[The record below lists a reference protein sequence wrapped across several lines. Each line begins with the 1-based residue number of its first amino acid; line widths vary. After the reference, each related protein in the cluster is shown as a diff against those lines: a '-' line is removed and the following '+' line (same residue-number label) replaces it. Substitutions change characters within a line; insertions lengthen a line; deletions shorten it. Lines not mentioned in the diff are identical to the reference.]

1 MCDGGAG
8 MRDTEYI
15 ICAIVELNCNFFS
28 RSSRVCRALDIGKAG
43 GGIKGGGGGGW
54 YKLHS
59 IRKQGPLFSKSKAA
73 KGVAFMSLF
82 YTCFFLSGLD
92 GLLPK
97 LRTALLP
104 MHMMISIGELAEM
117 PSEEDFG
124 GTLAR

>member
-1 MCDGGAG
+1 MAAAG
-8 MRDTEYI
+8 
-15 ICAIVELNCNFFS
+15 
-28 RSSRVCRALDIGKAG
+28 
-43 GGIKGGGGGGW
+43 
-54 YKLHS
+54 KLHS

-117 PSEEDFG
+117 PSEENFG

>member
-1 MCDGGAG
+1 M
-8 MRDTEYI
+8 
-15 ICAIVELNCNFFS
+15 
-28 RSSRVCRALDIGKAG
+28 DIGKAG